1 MWHNAL
7 QKGVDTKGSCFLS
20 MAGMAGLGYYD
31 VFVVFDAEVL
41 HDEVA
46 ALGGVLAHIEAEDA
60 LGVEILVQEDGV
72 ETHVLVDEAFELVGR
87 DFTEAFESGN
97 LGVGGLVYG
106 VDTLLVAVAVG
117 GLLLVA
123 DAEEG
128 GL

>member
-1 MWHNAL
+1 
-7 QKGVDTKGSCFLS
+7 
-20 MAGMAGLGYYD
+20 MAGLGYD
-31 VFVVFDAEVL
+31 DALVVFYAEVL

-87 DFTEAFESGN
+87 DFAETFESGN
-97 LGVGGLVYG
+97 LGVGGLVDG
-106 VDTLLVAVAVG
+106 IDTLLVAVAVG

-123 DAEEG
+123 DAEERR
-128 GL
+128 L